1 MNNCSFMSRKFVALG
16 NWRWV
21 IKNHQDSTDL
31 FFIDLIP
38 LIVPHFRFHVK
49 SIHLKSI
56 WFAHVFHLST
66 IWHVFSRCGF
76 LYSILR
82 EHIKYISIFLTWTCL
97 SWREGFLVCTFNES
111 LFGPAFLFVWSQYK
125 RCCYVIKADA
135 CSFRTLKII
144 LYVLM

>member
-66 IWHVFSRCGF
+66 IWHVFSRCRF
-76 LYSILR
+76 FVLDFTRAYQIHIYIFNMNMSKLTRRFFESVLLMKVCLARLFYSCGLN
-82 EHIKYISIFLTWTCL
+82 IKDVVTSLKPMPALFAH
-97 SWREGFLVCTFNES
+97 WR
-111 LFGPAFLFVWSQYK
+111 
-125 RCCYVIKADA
+125 
-135 CSFRTLKII
+135 
-144 LYVLM
+144 

>member
-1 MNNCSFMSRKFVALG
+1 MYLTIYTHPVNSKTTTWHLQTNEQLFFHVEKICRVRQLKMSDKKPPRFDRSV
-16 NWRWV
+16 
-21 IKNHQDSTDL
+21 

-76 LYSILR
+76 FVLDFTRAYQIHIYIFNMNMSKLTRRFFRLY
-82 EHIKYISIFLTWTCL
+82 F
-97 SWREGFLVCTFNES
+97 
-111 LFGPAFLFVWSQYK
+111 
-125 RCCYVIKADA
+125 
-135 CSFRTLKII
+135 
-144 LYVLM
+144 